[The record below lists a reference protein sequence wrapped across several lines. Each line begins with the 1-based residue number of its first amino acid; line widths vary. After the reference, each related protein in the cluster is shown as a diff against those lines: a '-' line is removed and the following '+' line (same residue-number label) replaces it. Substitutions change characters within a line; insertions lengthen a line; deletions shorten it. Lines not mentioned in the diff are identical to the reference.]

1 MSAISNIRK
10 NLNSTGSTIIVG
22 FIVFVLVATF
32 GGFIGNNN
40 LGDNVIFTVNGEDVY
55 AGEYSLEANRIA
67 SNFDELDGISE
78 EDLDSF
84 TRSSLIFK
92 KLFSQK
98 ADEIGFGI
106 SEDKI
111 NDLIRQ
117 DRNFYSNDKF
127 DVNIFRGLL
136 SRLGMTTDDFRKLT
150 ESNYNASELINFL
163 RSTSF
168 VTNEEAKD
176 FINTSKQ
183 KRDIR
188 FKKISLK
195 EVAND
200 QIVTSDEILDFYNNY
215 QSNYYTLKQIN
226 INSIFIT
233 KDDFKNE
240 ITVSADEIFEEK
252 TALFEQNQNLSQTR
266 VSHIQ
271 LTFDEATKN
280 EQFNVAKTIIAE
292 LNNDEQTFEELVLTY
307 SDDFGSKD
315 NGGDLGFTDGSVFPD
330 EFENELSNIELN
342 GTSEI
347 IDLGS
352 SYHVLKVTERNEYSI
367 SEDDIIDRLVS
378 IKAEEEMQNILN
390 EIDENITNLTI
401 QEISDIYGISFKS
414 EERLSITDL
423 LTSFGDLEFVE
434 DFERNNIFLNEVYG
448 PYELDQG
455 YLIIEPIDLFPSKL
469 KPIDEV
475 TAEIERELKI
485 STAKTLL
492 PSIIESSLLDLEKQE
507 NLDRFV
513 TYSEIDR
520 ETSLFPQDVTNKIF
534 SITNINGDDSIASTL
549 YLDDAY
555 VIQLLGV
562 DDFKGIIT
570 LEEIEETKNAISQA
584 MGEIE
589 RDSFYRVLRD
599 SAKIN

>member
-67 SNFDELDGISE
+67 SNFDELDGILE

-98 ADEIGFGI
+98 ADEIGFGV

-136 SRLGMTTDDFRKLT
+136 SRLGITTDDFRKLT

-315 NGGDLGFTDGSVFPD
+315 KGGDLGFTDGSVFPD

-492 PSIIESSLLDLEKQE
+492 PSIIESYLSDLEKQE
-507 NLDRFV
+507 NLDRFI

>member
-215 QSNYYTLKQIN
+215 QSNFYTLKQIN

-315 NGGDLGFTDGSVFPD
+315 NGGDLGFTDGSVFPE

-423 LTSFGDLEFVE
+423 LTSFGDLDFVE

-492 PSIIESSLLDLEKQE
+492 PSIIESYLLDLEKQE

-534 SITNINGDDSIASTL
+534 SITNINGDASIASTL

>member
-195 EVAND
+195 ELAND

-215 QSNYYTLKQIN
+215 QSNFYTLKQIN

-280 EQFNVAKTIIAE
+280 KQFDLAKTIIAE

-315 NGGDLGFTDGSVFPD
+315 NGGDLGFTDGSVFPE

>member
-215 QSNYYTLKQIN
+215 QSNFYTLKQIN

-271 LTFDEATKN
+271 LSFDEATKN
-280 EQFNVAKTIIAE
+280 QQFDVAKTIIAE

-315 NGGDLGFTDGSVFPD
+315 NGGDLGFTDGSVFPE

-492 PSIIESSLLDLEKQE
+492 PSIIESYLSDLEKQE
-507 NLDRFV
+507 NLDRFI

>member
-40 LGDNVIFTVNGEDVY
+40 LGDNVILTVNGEDIY

-67 SNFDELDGISE
+67 SNFDELDDISE

-200 QIVTSDEILDFYNNY
+200 QIVTSDEISDFYNNY
-215 QSNYYTLKQIN
+215 RSNFYTLKQIN

-271 LTFDEATKN
+271 LSFDEATKN
-280 EQFNVAKTIIAE
+280 EQFDVAKTIIAE

-315 NGGDLGFTDGSVFPD
+315 NGGDLGFTDGSVFPE

-367 SEDDIIDRLVS
+367 SEEDIIDRLVS

-423 LTSFGDLEFVE
+423 LTSFGDLDFVE

-485 STAKTLL
+485 STAKTLM
-492 PSIIESSLLDLEKQE
+492 PSIIESYLSDLEKQE
-507 NLDRFV
+507 NLDRFI

-534 SITNINGDDSIASTL
+534 SIVNTNGNDSIASIL

-599 SAKIN
+599 LAKIN

>member
-215 QSNYYTLKQIN
+215 QSNFYTLKQIN

-271 LTFDEATKN
+271 LSFDEATKN
-280 EQFNVAKTIIAE
+280 EQFDVAKTIIAK

-315 NGGDLGFTDGSVFPD
+315 NGGDLGFTDGSVFPE

-342 GTSEI
+342 GTSKI

-423 LTSFGDLEFVE
+423 LTSFGDLDFVE

-455 YLIIEPIDLFPSKL
+455 YLIIEPTDLFPSKL

-492 PSIIESSLLDLEKQE
+492 PSIIESYLSDLEKQE

-534 SITNINGDDSIASTL
+534 SITNINGDASIASIL

-584 MGEIE
+584 LGEIE

>member
-215 QSNYYTLKQIN
+215 QSNFYTLKQIN

-271 LTFDEATKN
+271 LSFDEATKN
-280 EQFNVAKTIIAE
+280 QQFDVAKTIIAE

-315 NGGDLGFTDGSVFPD
+315 NGGDLGFTDGSVFPE

-423 LTSFGDLEFVE
+423 LTSFGDLDFVE

-492 PSIIESSLLDLEKQE
+492 PSIIESYLSDLEKQE
-507 NLDRFV
+507 NLDRFT

-520 ETSLFPQDVTNKIF
+520 ETSLFPQEVTNKIF
-534 SITNINGDDSIASTL
+534 SIVNTNGNDSIASTL

>member
-215 QSNYYTLKQIN
+215 KSNYYTLKQIN

-271 LTFDEATKN
+271 LTFDEASKN

-455 YLIIEPIDLFPSKL
+455 YLIIEPTDLFPSKL

-492 PSIIESSLLDLEKQE
+492 PSIIESYLLDLEKQE

>member
-215 QSNYYTLKQIN
+215 QSNFYTLKQIN

-266 VSHIQ
+266 VSHSQ
-271 LTFDEATKN
+271 LSFDEATKH
-280 EQFNVAKTIIAE
+280 QPLDVAKTISAE

-315 NGGDLGFTDGSVFPD
+315 NGGDLGFTDGSVFPE
-330 EFENELSNIELN
+330 EFENELANIELN

-423 LTSFGDLEFVE
+423 LTSFGDLDFVE

-455 YLIIEPIDLFPSKL
+455 YLIIEPTDLFPSKL

-492 PSIIESSLLDLEKQE
+492 PSIIESYLSDLEKQE

-534 SITNINGDDSIASTL
+534 SITNINGDASIASIL

>member
-150 ESNYNASELINFL
+150 ESNYNSSELINFL

-215 QSNYYTLKQIN
+215 QSNFYTLKQIN

-280 EQFNVAKTIIAE
+280 QQFDVAKTIIAE

-307 SDDFGSKD
+307 SDDFGSKN
-315 NGGDLGFTDGSVFPD
+315 NGGDLGFTDGSVFPE

-352 SYHVLKVTERNEYSI
+352 SFHVLKVTERNEYSI
-367 SEDDIIDRLVS
+367 SEEDIIDRLVS

-423 LTSFGDLEFVE
+423 LTSFGDLDFVE

-485 STAKTLL
+485 STAKTLM
-492 PSIIESSLLDLEKQE
+492 PSIIESYLSDLEKQE

-534 SITNINGDDSIASTL
+534 SITNINGDASIASIL

-584 MGEIE
+584 LGEIE

>member
-195 EVAND
+195 ELAND

-280 EQFNVAKTIIAE
+280 EQFDVAKTIIAK

-315 NGGDLGFTDGSVFPD
+315 NGGDLGFTDGSVFPE

-342 GTSEI
+342 GTSKI

-423 LTSFGDLEFVE
+423 LTSFGDLDFVE

-492 PSIIESSLLDLEKQE
+492 PSIIESYLLDLKKQE

>member
-215 QSNYYTLKQIN
+215 QSNFYTLKQIN

-271 LTFDEATKN
+271 LSFDEATKN
-280 EQFNVAKTIIAE
+280 QQFDVAKTIIAE

-315 NGGDLGFTDGSVFPD
+315 NGGDLGFTDGSVFPE

-423 LTSFGDLEFVE
+423 LTSFGDLDFVE

-485 STAKTLL
+485 STAKTLM
-492 PSIIESSLLDLEKQE
+492 PSIIESYLSDLEKQE
-507 NLDRFV
+507 NLDRFI

-534 SITNINGDDSIASTL
+534 SIVNTNGNDSIASIL

>member
-215 QSNYYTLKQIN
+215 QSNFYTLKQIN

-240 ITVSADEIFEEK
+240 KTVSADEIFEEK

-280 EQFNVAKTIIAE
+280 EQFDVAKTIIAE

-315 NGGDLGFTDGSVFPD
+315 NGGDLGFTDGSVFPE

-423 LTSFGDLEFVE
+423 LTSFGDLDFVE

-492 PSIIESSLLDLEKQE
+492 PSIIESYLLDLEKQE

>member
-40 LGDNVIFTVNGEDVY
+40 LGDNVILTVNGEDIY

-67 SNFDELDGISE
+67 SNFDELDDISE

-200 QIVTSDEILDFYNNY
+200 QIVTSDEISDFYNNY
-215 QSNYYTLKQIN
+215 QSNFYTLKQIN

-271 LTFDEATKN
+271 LSFDEATKN
-280 EQFNVAKTIIAE
+280 EQFDVAKTIIAE

-315 NGGDLGFTDGSVFPD
+315 NGGDLGFTDGSVFPE

-367 SEDDIIDRLVS
+367 SEEDIIDRLVS

-423 LTSFGDLEFVE
+423 LTSFGDLDFVE

-485 STAKTLL
+485 STAKTLM
-492 PSIIESSLLDLEKQE
+492 PSIIESYLSDLEKQE
-507 NLDRFV
+507 NLDRFI

-534 SITNINGDDSIASTL
+534 SIVNTNGNDSIASIL

-599 SAKIN
+599 LAKIN

>member
-215 QSNYYTLKQIN
+215 QSNFYTLKQIN

-252 TALFEQNQNLSQTR
+252 TALFEQNKNLSQTR

-280 EQFNVAKTIIAE
+280 EQFDVAKTIIAE

-315 NGGDLGFTDGSVFPD
+315 NGGDLGFTDGSVFP
-330 EFENELSNIELN
+330 EKFEKELSNIELN
-342 GTSEI
+342 GISEI

-423 LTSFGDLEFVE
+423 LTSFSDLDFVE

>member
-215 QSNYYTLKQIN
+215 QSNFYTLKQIN

-271 LTFDEATKN
+271 LSFDEATKN
-280 EQFNVAKTIIAE
+280 QQFDVAKTIIAE

-315 NGGDLGFTDGSVFPD
+315 NGGDLGFTDGSVFPE
-330 EFENELSNIELN
+330 EFENELANIELN

-423 LTSFGDLEFVE
+423 LTSFGDLDFVE

-492 PSIIESSLLDLEKQE
+492 PSIIESYLSDLEKQE
-507 NLDRFV
+507 NLDRFI

-520 ETSLFPQDVTNKIF
+520 ETSLFPQEVTNKIF
-534 SITNINGDDSIASTL
+534 SIVNTNGNDSIVSTL

>member
-10 NLNSTGSTIIVG
+10 NLNSTSSTIIVG

-67 SNFDELDGISE
+67 SNFDELDDISE

-215 QSNYYTLKQIN
+215 QSNFYTLKQIN

-252 TALFEQNQNLSQTR
+252 TALFEQNKNLSQTR

-280 EQFNVAKTIIAE
+280 EQFDVAKTIIAE

-330 EFENELSNIELN
+330 EFENKLSNIELN
-342 GTSEI
+342 GTSKI

-455 YLIIEPIDLFPSKL
+455 YLIIEPTDLFPSKL

-492 PSIIESSLLDLEKQE
+492 PSIIESYLLDLEKQE

>member
-195 EVAND
+195 ELAND

-215 QSNYYTLKQIN
+215 QSNFYTLKQIN

-271 LTFDEATKN
+271 LSFDEATKN
-280 EQFNVAKTIIAE
+280 QQFDVAKTIIAE

-315 NGGDLGFTDGSVFPD
+315 NGGDLGFTDGSVFPE

-342 GTSEI
+342 GTSKI

-423 LTSFGDLEFVE
+423 LTSFGDLDFVE

-492 PSIIESSLLDLEKQE
+492 PSIIESYLSDLEKQE

>member
-40 LGDNVIFTVNGEDVY
+40 LGDNVILTVNGEDIY

-67 SNFDELDGISE
+67 SNFDELDDISE

-200 QIVTSDEILDFYNNY
+200 QIVTSDEISDFYNNY
-215 QSNYYTLKQIN
+215 QSNFYTLKQIN

-271 LTFDEATKN
+271 LSFDEATKN
-280 EQFNVAKTIIAE
+280 EQFDVAKTIIAE

-315 NGGDLGFTDGSVFPD
+315 NGGDLGFTDGSVFPE

-367 SEDDIIDRLVS
+367 SEEDIIDRLVS

-423 LTSFGDLEFVE
+423 LTSFGDLDFVE

-485 STAKTLL
+485 STAKTLM
-492 PSIIESSLLDLEKQE
+492 PSIIESYLSDLEKQE
-507 NLDRFV
+507 NLDRFI

-534 SITNINGDDSIASTL
+534 SIVNTRGNDSIASIL

-599 SAKIN
+599 LAKIN

>member
-136 SRLGMTTDDFRKLT
+136 SRLGMTTDDFRKFT

-200 QIVTSDEILDFYNNY
+200 QIVTSDEIIDFYNNY
-215 QSNYYTLKQIN
+215 QSNFYTLKQIN

-280 EQFNVAKTIIAE
+280 EQFDVAKTIIAE

-315 NGGDLGFTDGSVFPD
+315 NGGDLGFTDGSVFPE

-423 LTSFGDLEFVE
+423 LTSFGDLDFVE

-492 PSIIESSLLDLEKQE
+492 PSIIESYLSDLEKQE
-507 NLDRFV
+507 NLDRFI

>member
-40 LGDNVIFTVNGEDVY
+40 LGDNVIFSVNGEDVY

-67 SNFDELDGISE
+67 SNFDELDSISE

-195 EVAND
+195 ELAND

-240 ITVSADEIFEEK
+240 ITVSADEISEEK
-252 TALFEQNQNLSQTR
+252 TALFEQNKNSSQTR

-423 LTSFGDLEFVE
+423 LTSFGDLDFVE

-475 TAEIERELKI
+475 TTEIERELKI

-492 PSIIESSLLDLEKQE
+492 PSIIESYLLDLKKQE

-534 SITNINGDDSIASTL
+534 SITNINGDASIASTL

>member
-195 EVAND
+195 ELAND

-215 QSNYYTLKQIN
+215 QSNFYTLKQIN

-271 LTFDEATKN
+271 LSFDEATKN
-280 EQFNVAKTIIAE
+280 QQFDVAKTIIAE

-315 NGGDLGFTDGSVFPD
+315 NGGDLGFTDGSVFPE

-342 GTSEI
+342 GTSKI

-367 SEDDIIDRLVS
+367 SEEDIIDRLVS

-423 LTSFGDLEFVE
+423 LTSFGDLDFVE

-492 PSIIESSLLDLEKQE
+492 PSIIESYLLDLEKQE

>member
-215 QSNYYTLKQIN
+215 QSNFYTLKQIN

-271 LTFDEATKN
+271 LSFDEATKN
-280 EQFNVAKTIIAE
+280 EQFDVAKTIIAE

-315 NGGDLGFTDGSVFPD
+315 NGGDLGFTDGSVFPE

-423 LTSFGDLEFVE
+423 LTSFGDLDFVE

-492 PSIIESSLLDLEKQE
+492 PSIIESYLSDLEKQE
-507 NLDRFV
+507 NLDRFI

>member
-215 QSNYYTLKQIN
+215 QSNFYTLKQIN

-280 EQFNVAKTIIAE
+280 EQFDVAKTIIAE

-315 NGGDLGFTDGSVFPD
+315 NGGDLGFTDGSVFPE

-423 LTSFGDLEFVE
+423 LTSFGDLDFVE

-485 STAKTLL
+485 STAKTLM
-492 PSIIESSLLDLEKQE
+492 PSIIESYLSDLEKQE
-507 NLDRFV
+507 NLDRFI

-534 SITNINGDDSIASTL
+534 SIVNTNGNDSIASIL

-599 SAKIN
+599 LAKIN

>member
-195 EVAND
+195 ELAND

-215 QSNYYTLKQIN
+215 QSNFYTLKQIN

-280 EQFNVAKTIIAE
+280 EQFDVAKTIIAE

-423 LTSFGDLEFVE
+423 LTSFGDLDFVE

-492 PSIIESSLLDLEKQE
+492 PSIIESYLLDLEKQE

>member
-40 LGDNVIFTVNGEDVY
+40 LGDNVILTVNGEDIY

-67 SNFDELDGISE
+67 SNFDELDDISE
-78 EDLDSF
+78 EDLDSL

-183 KRDIR
+183 KREIR

-200 QIVTSDEILDFYNNY
+200 QIVTSDEISDFYNNY
-215 QSNYYTLKQIN
+215 RSNFYTLKQIN

-240 ITVSADEIFEEK
+240 ITVSADEILEEK

-271 LTFDEATKN
+271 LSFDEATKN
-280 EQFNVAKTIIAE
+280 EQFDVAKTIIAE

-315 NGGDLGFTDGSVFPD
+315 NGGDLGFTDGSVFPE

-367 SEDDIIDRLVS
+367 SEEDIIDRLVS
-378 IKAEEEMQNILN
+378 IKAEEDIELESLRKDFQFIEDKLY
-390 EIDENITNLTI
+390 EVDSTI
-401 QEISDIYGISFKS
+401 F
-414 EERLSITDL
+414 
-423 LTSFGDLEFVE
+423 
-434 DFERNNIFLNEVYG
+434 
-448 PYELDQG
+448 
-455 YLIIEPIDLFPSKL
+455 
-469 KPIDEV
+469 
-475 TAEIERELKI
+475 
-485 STAKTLL
+485 
-492 PSIIESSLLDLEKQE
+492 
-507 NLDRFV
+507 DR
-513 TYSEIDR
+513 
-520 ETSLFPQDVTNKIF
+520 
-534 SITNINGDDSIASTL
+534 
-549 YLDDAY
+549 
-555 VIQLLGV
+555 
-562 DDFKGIIT
+562 
-570 LEEIEETKNAISQA
+570 
-584 MGEIE
+584 
-589 RDSFYRVLRD
+589 
-599 SAKIN
+599 

>member
-117 DRNFYSNDKF
+117 DRNFYSNDRF

-215 QSNYYTLKQIN
+215 QSNFYTLKQIN

-252 TALFEQNQNLSQTR
+252 TALFEQNKNSSQTR

-280 EQFNVAKTIIAE
+280 EQFDVAKTIIAK

-315 NGGDLGFTDGSVFPD
+315 NGGDLGFTDGSVFPE

-342 GTSEI
+342 GTSKI

-423 LTSFGDLEFVE
+423 LTSFGDLDFVE

-455 YLIIEPIDLFPSKL
+455 YLIIEPTDLFPSKL

-492 PSIIESSLLDLEKQE
+492 PSIIESYLSDLEKQE

-534 SITNINGDDSIASTL
+534 SITNINGDASIASIL

-584 MGEIE
+584 LGEIE
-589 RDSFYRVLRD
+589 RDSFYRELRD

>member
-1 MSAISNIRK
+1 M
-10 NLNSTGSTIIVG
+10 
-22 FIVFVLVATF
+22 
-32 GGFIGNNN
+32 
-40 LGDNVIFTVNGEDVY
+40 NGEDVY

-127 DVNIFRGLL
+127 DLNIFRGLL

-215 QSNYYTLKQIN
+215 QSNFYTLKQIN

-390 EIDENITNLTI
+390 EIDENIANLTI

-423 LTSFGDLEFVE
+423 LTSFGDLDFVE

-492 PSIIESSLLDLEKQE
+492 PSIIESYLSDLEKQE

-562 DDFKGIIT
+562 DDFNGIIT

>member
-195 EVAND
+195 ELAND

-240 ITVSADEIFEEK
+240 ITVSADEISEEK
-252 TALFEQNQNLSQTR
+252 TALFEQNKNSSQTR

-423 LTSFGDLEFVE
+423 LTSFGDLDFVE

-492 PSIIESSLLDLEKQE
+492 PSIIESYLLDLKKQE

-534 SITNINGDDSIASTL
+534 SITNINGDASIASTL

>member
-215 QSNYYTLKQIN
+215 QSNFYTLKQIN

-271 LTFDEATKN
+271 LSFDEATKN
-280 EQFNVAKTIIAE
+280 QQFDVAKTIIAE

-315 NGGDLGFTDGSVFPD
+315 NGGDLGFTDGSVFPE

-423 LTSFGDLEFVE
+423 LTSFGDLDFVE

-492 PSIIESSLLDLEKQE
+492 PSIIESYLSDLEKQE
-507 NLDRFV
+507 NLDRFI

-520 ETSLFPQDVTNKIF
+520 ETSLFPQEVTNKIF
-534 SITNINGDDSIASTL
+534 SIVNTNGNDSIASTL

>member
-40 LGDNVIFTVNGEDVY
+40 LSDNVIFTVNGEDVY

-215 QSNYYTLKQIN
+215 QSNFYTLKQIN

-252 TALFEQNQNLSQTR
+252 SALLEQNQNLSQTR

-280 EQFNVAKTIIAE
+280 EQFDVAKTIIAE

-315 NGGDLGFTDGSVFPD
+315 KGGDLGFTDGSVFPD

-423 LTSFGDLEFVE
+423 LTSFGDFEFVE

-485 STAKTLL
+485 SMAKTLL
-492 PSIIESSLLDLEKQE
+492 PSIIESYLLDLEKQE

>member
-215 QSNYYTLKQIN
+215 QSNFYTLKQIN

-271 LTFDEATKN
+271 LSFDEATKN
-280 EQFNVAKTIIAE
+280 QQFDVAKTIIAE

-315 NGGDLGFTDGSVFPD
+315 NGGDLGFTDGSVFPE

-423 LTSFGDLEFVE
+423 LTSFGDLDFVE

-492 PSIIESSLLDLEKQE
+492 PSIIESYLSDLEKQE
-507 NLDRFV
+507 NLDRFI

-534 SITNINGDDSIASTL
+534 SIVNTNGNDSIASTF

>member
-195 EVAND
+195 ELAND

-215 QSNYYTLKQIN
+215 QSNFYTLKQIN

-280 EQFNVAKTIIAE
+280 EQFDVAKTIIAE

-315 NGGDLGFTDGSVFPD
+315 NGGDLGFTDGSVFPE

-492 PSIIESSLLDLEKQE
+492 PSIIESYLSDLEKQE
-507 NLDRFV
+507 NLDRFI

>member
-215 QSNYYTLKQIN
+215 QSNFYTLKQIN

-271 LTFDEATKN
+271 LSFDEATKN
-280 EQFNVAKTIIAE
+280 QQFDVAKTIIAE

-315 NGGDLGFTDGSVFPD
+315 NGGDLGFTDGSVFPE

-423 LTSFGDLEFVE
+423 LTSFGDLDFVE

-492 PSIIESSLLDLEKQE
+492 PSIIESYLSDLEKQE
-507 NLDRFV
+507 NLDRFI

-534 SITNINGDDSIASTL
+534 SIVNTNGNDSIASIL

-562 DDFKGIIT
+562 EDFKGIIT

>member
-195 EVAND
+195 ELAND

-215 QSNYYTLKQIN
+215 QSNFYTLKQIN

-240 ITVSADEIFEEK
+240 ITVSADEILEEK
-252 TALFEQNQNLSQTR
+252 TALFEQNKNSSQTR

-280 EQFNVAKTIIAE
+280 EQFDVAKTIIAK

-315 NGGDLGFTDGSVFPD
+315 NGGDLGFTDGSVFPE

-342 GTSEI
+342 GTSKI

-423 LTSFGDLEFVE
+423 LTSFGDLDFVE

-448 PYELDQG
+448 PYEVDQG

-492 PSIIESSLLDLEKQE
+492 PSIIESYLSDLEKQE
-507 NLDRFV
+507 NLDRFI